1 MYSFFLSALRD
12 CKKSISQVDQSLIIL
27 NDETL
32 FSKPCRSGN
41 CVHCLQRFR
50 SDSGISK
57 FGWCKQLLCVGS
69 LKPELMRSVPK
80 NMNLKSVPSRL
91 KHVEGQGH
99 NVVS

>member
-1 MYSFFLSALRD
+1 MKCKDKNEASQSLIIYGIEERFSISRVLVYSFFLSALRD

-57 FGWCKQLLCVGS
+57 FGWCKQLL
-69 LKPELMRSVPK
+69 
-80 NMNLKSVPSRL
+80 
-91 KHVEGQGH
+91 
-99 NVVS
+99 